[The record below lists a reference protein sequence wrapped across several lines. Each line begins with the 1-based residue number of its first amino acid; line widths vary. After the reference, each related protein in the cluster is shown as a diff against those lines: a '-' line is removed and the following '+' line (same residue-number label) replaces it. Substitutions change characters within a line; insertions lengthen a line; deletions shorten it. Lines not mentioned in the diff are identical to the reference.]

1 MIRQV
6 TEQPGT
12 TLFHVAA
19 KYLGDASQWSRL
31 ALINDIQDPYLSEAT
46 TLNLPA
52 ILIGKGQGSVA
63 QS

>member
-1 MIRQV
+1 
-6 TEQPGT
+6 
-12 TLFHVAA
+12 LFHVAA